1 MSCQHEDKLIDSFD
15 KQHNH
20 TPPAKNCSTP
30 SAVLTNTR
38 PEVCS
43 PPTAAVPYPI
53 SWPMSSPGLGTDLKY
68 QYWSPHTHTHTLLT
82 SAAIWLRFFRFYF
95 FPLFLQ
101 QSLSINYLS
110 PTFFPFFDVHTH
122 TVTEIPRFG
131 GDWGCVQR
139 VSGKIQIFRSFF
151 TTFSGYVG
159 GDGGSCR
166 ADVGCVCGIGD
177 KPKLNGH
184 SHWYVVSSWLRIHWT
199 ELKCHY
205 YPCTLKVK
213 RMRNLI

>member
-1 MSCQHEDKLIDSFD
+1 M
-15 KQHNH
+15 
-20 TPPAKNCSTP
+20 
-30 SAVLTNTR
+30 
-38 PEVCS
+38 
-43 PPTAAVPYPI
+43 
-53 SWPMSSPGLGTDLKY
+53 
-68 QYWSPHTHTHTLLT
+68 
-82 SAAIWLRFFRFYF
+82 
-95 FPLFLQ
+95 
-101 QSLSINYLS
+101 
-110 PTFFPFFDVHTH
+110 
-122 TVTEIPRFG
+122 PRFG

-205 YPCTLKVK
+205 YPCTLNLPVVLAVLVVTVPAGYILFEDPFGEWFQA
-213 RMRNLI
+213 RNSIILASWARTHSTEKKNTFTLLENQNLVIFVAFGGKFDTL